1 MNQRNPI
8 IIIMRNLI
16 LKLFNFIFIV
26 IEFIC
31 KNFFKLCLKI
41 LFKRYIVGFI
51 SILFF
56 SWFIDINFINDLLFI
71 NDNPKTP
78 IDNITR
84 IRKAPNDPEIEIIS
98 HSETPEE
105 KVIREERTRKE
116 LRHML
121 IQLERIGIFQDSRK
135 NNIFHKFNL
144 ENMYEN
150 MKDEHDFNWDQ
161 EEELDELRMKLKDAL
176 NRRGVYFFLYCVFLF
191 YVYDQITRDW
201 WDR

>member
-1 MNQRNPI
+1 
-8 IIIMRNLI
+8 
-16 LKLFNFIFIV
+16 
-26 IEFIC
+26 
-31 KNFFKLCLKI
+31 
-41 LFKRYIVGFI
+41 
-51 SILFF
+51 
-56 SWFIDINFINDLLFI
+56 
-71 NDNPKTP
+71 
-78 IDNITR
+78 
-84 IRKAPNDPEIEIIS
+84 
-98 HSETPEE
+98 
-105 KVIREERTRKE
+105 
-116 LRHML
+116 ML
-121 IQLERIGIFQDSRK
+121 IKLERIGIFQDSRK